1 MLSYKDKGERKLP
14 QMKNITQILY
24 VFSYVENSY
33 NRIFIANTLLFITKI
48 IITVDLQPN
57 VNDLFNLLHIVKR
70 V

>member
-48 IITVDLQPN
+48 TITVDLQPN

>member
-1 MLSYKDKGERKLP
+1 MFSYKDKGERKLP

-24 VFSYVENSY
+24 VFSYVENGY
-33 NRIFIANTLLFITKI
+33 NRIFKANILLFITKI
-48 IITVDLQPN
+48 TITVDLQPN